1 MSAAAHSTKVKVKV
15 VPGAATTEVVGWLGD
30 TLKVRVT
37 APPEKGKANAAVE
50 TAVAKALEIS
60 ISSVRIV
67 VGKKSSRKTIEILGL
82 SNEAVKQKISIS
94 GES

>member
-67 VGKKSSRKTIEILGL
+67 AGKRSAQKTIQVDGVTKAAIR
-82 SNEAVKQKISIS
+82 QKLK
-94 GES
+94 